1 METGGAEA
9 ARIGTGLL
17 VLLGVTHTDT
27 DSQARRLADKVV
39 RLRILDDEAGR
50 MNRSVSETGGEV
62 LCVSQFTL
70 YADTRRGNRPSYDAA
85 APGRLAEPLY
95 EAFCSAIEAAGVHC
109 RRGQFGAEMLVQ
121 LANDGPVTIVLDTDD
136 LDAPR
141 RA

>member
-1 METGGAEA
+1 
-9 ARIGTGLL
+9 
-17 VLLGVTHTDT
+17 
-27 DSQARRLADKVV
+27 VV

-50 MNRSVSETGGEV
+50 MNRSVIETRGEV

-70 YADTRRGNRPSYDAA
+70 YADTRRRKRPYYECT

-121 LANDGPVTIVLDTDD
+121 LANDGPVTMVLATYD
-136 LDAPR
+136 LEAPR